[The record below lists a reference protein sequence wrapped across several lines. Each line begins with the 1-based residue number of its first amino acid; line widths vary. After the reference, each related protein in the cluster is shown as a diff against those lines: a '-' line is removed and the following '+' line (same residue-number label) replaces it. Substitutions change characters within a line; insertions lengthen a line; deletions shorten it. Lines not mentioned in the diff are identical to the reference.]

1 MGDLDKLSWPVSR
14 LGEALEAL
22 ARTGDLAPRSVEVPP
37 PPHSLARDGAEG
49 LGRWIEATAGS
60 LGLEAEPVDVSYAEV
75 ERLVRSAGPALLRL
89 PGAGEP
95 HFLALLSGRRRAVS
109 ILGPDH
115 LLHRLRPD
123 VICRALCHELEQ
135 LHRAQVDQLL
145 GAAKVPKR
153 RQARAR
159 VAILHERLSPVRL
172 DDGWLLRLPPGASIW
187 RQVRQARLP
196 RHLLG
201 LIGAHTVQYFLL
213 LLAWWLVG
221 RGALEGRLDQGWLLA
236 WALILLT
243 IVPFRLLTTWSQGV
257 LAIGAG
263 GLLKRRLL
271 YGVLRLEPEEVRH
284 QGAGQFFGRVL
295 ESQAVESLALSGGF
309 LALMA
314 GVELIMAAVVLGT
327 GAGGTLHVLLFLG
340 WVALAL
346 LLTWWSF
353 SYRQRWTEAR
363 LGLTHD
369 LVERMVG
376 HRTRLAQEPREH
388 WHDGEDQALERYFA
402 LSRETD
408 GVALVQTLVPGGWL
422 IVGLLGLTPAF
433 VSGSGGPAALAVSLG
448 GMLLASRTL
457 GKLALSLSYFMG
469 AAIAWKQVALFFHAG
484 ARPEVS
490 GPPAYALALGPR
502 APEAE
507 NGQPVLDACDLIF
520 RYHERGEPVLR
531 GGNLRV
537 CAGDRILL
545 EGPSGGGKSTLASLL
560 TGLRLPQSGQ
570 LLLQGLDWQTL
581 GSEGWRRRV
590 VGAPQFH
597 ENHVF
602 AETFAFNLLL
612 GRRWPA
618 QPEDLQQAETLCRA
632 LGLGDLLDRM
642 PAGLL
647 QRVGDTGWQL
657 SHGERSRLYI
667 ARALLQDA
675 DLVVLDES
683 FAALDPETLG
693 QVLRCVLDRASTVLV
708 IAHP

>member
-1 MGDLDKLSWPVSR
+1 
-14 LGEALEAL
+14 
-22 ARTGDLAPRSVEVPP
+22 
-37 PPHSLARDGAEG
+37 
-49 LGRWIEATAGS
+49 
-60 LGLEAEPVDVSYAEV
+60 
-75 ERLVRSAGPALLRL
+75 
-89 PGAGEP
+89 
-95 HFLALLSGRRRAVS
+95 
-109 ILGPDH
+109 
-115 LLHRLRPD
+115 
-123 VICRALCHELEQ
+123 VICTALCHELEQ
-135 LHRAQVDQLL
+135 RLVARVDQLL
-145 GAAKVPKR
+145 GEAKVPKR

-159 VAILHERLSPVRL
+159 MALLHERLSPVRL
-172 DDGWLLRLPPGASIW
+172 NGGWLLRLPPGASMW

-196 RHLLG
+196 RHLLV
-201 LIGAHTVQYFLL
+201 LIGTHTVQYLL
-213 LLAWWLVG
+213 VLLSWWLVG

-236 WALILLT
+236 WTLILLT
-243 IVPFRLLTTWSQGV
+243 TVPFRLLTIWSQGV

-263 GLLKRRLL
+263 GLLKQRLL
-271 YGVLRLEPEEVRH
+271 YGAMRLAPEEVRH
-284 QGAGQFFGRVL
+284 QGAGQFYGRVL
-295 ESQAVESLALSGGF
+295 EAQAVESLALSGGF
-309 LALMA
+309 LALVA
-314 GVELIMAAVVLGT
+314 GIELLMAAVVLGQ
-327 GAGGTLHVLLFLG
+327 GAGGTLQVLLFLG

-346 LLTWWSF
+346 LLNWRSF
-353 SYRQRWTEAR
+353 RYRQRWTAAR

-408 GVALVQTLVPGGWL
+408 GTALVQALVPGGWL

-448 GMLLASRTL
+448 GMLLASRAL
-457 GKLALSLSYFMG
+457 GKVMTSLSYFMG
-469 AAIAWKQVALFFHAG
+469 AVIAWKQVALFFHAG
-484 ARPEVS
+484 VRPEVS
-490 GPPAYALALGPR
+490 GPPAFALALGPR
-502 APEAE
+502 AHEAK
-507 NGQPVLDACDLIF
+507 NGHKAEDRQPVLDARDLIF
-520 RYHERGEPVLR
+520 RYHGRGEPILR
-531 GGNLRV
+531 ACSLQISI
-537 CAGDRILL
+537 GDRVLL

-560 TGLRLPQSGQ
+560 IGLRLPQSGL

-602 AETFAFNLLL
+602 TETFAFNLLM

-618 QPEDLQQAETLCRA
+618 SPEDLQQAEALCRD

-642 PAGLL
+642 PAGL
-647 QRVGDTGWQL
+647 QQMVGETGWQL

-683 FAALDPETLG
+683 LAALDPETFH
-693 QVLRCVLDRASTVLV
+693 QSLRCVLDRVSTLLV

>member
-1 MGDLDKLSWPVSR
+1 MGNLDELAWPVSR

-22 ARTGDLAPRSVEVPP
+22 ARTGALAPRSVEVPP
-37 PPHSLARDGAEG
+37 PPHNLAQDGAEG

-60 LGLEAEPVDVSYAEV
+60 LGLEAEPVDVPYAEV

-95 HFLALLSGRRRAVS
+95 HFLALLSGRRRTVS
-109 ILGPDH
+109 ILGPDL

-135 LHRAQVDQLL
+135 LHMAQVDQLL
-145 GAAKVPKR
+145 GEARVPKR

-159 VAILHERLSPVRL
+159 VAILHERLSLVRL
-172 DDGWLLRLPPGASIW
+172 HDGWLLRLPPGASIW
-187 RQVRQARLP
+187 RQARQAHLP
-196 RHLLG
+196 RHLLV
-201 LIGAHTVQYFLL
+201 LIGAHTVQYFLV

-243 IVPFRLLTTWSQGV
+243 TVPFRLLTIWSQGV
-257 LAIGAG
+257 LAISAG
-263 GLLKRRLL
+263 GLLKQRLL

-309 LALMA
+309 LALVA
-314 GVELIMAAVVLGT
+314 GVELIMAAVVLGK

-346 LLTWWSF
+346 LLAWWSF

-422 IVGLLGLTPAF
+422 IVGLCGLTPAF
-433 VSGSGGPAALAVSLG
+433 VSGSGRPAALAVSLG
-448 GMLLASRTL
+448 GILLAYLAL
-457 GKLALSLSYFMG
+457 GKLVLSLSYFMG

-490 GPPAYALALGPR
+490 GSPAFALALGPPS
-502 APEAE
+502 PEAE
-507 NGQPVLDACDLIF
+507 NGQPILDACDLIF
-520 RYHERGEPVLR
+520 RYHERGEAVLR

-560 TGLRLPQSGQ
+560 VGLRLPQSGL

-602 AETFAFNLLL
+602 AETFAFNLLM

-647 QRVGDTGWQL
+647 QRVGETGWQL

-667 ARALLQDA
+667 ARALLQNA